1 MRPVAPK
8 MAPRPWVAAPP
19 IRPWITFP
27 RPKLILGLP
36 ISALNCNVDT
46 RLNWILPSILE
57 IESVSRLKPE
67 IVETSKYIVLIS
79 VAFKVDV
86 YIACVLIWSEAFK
99 VTQEIFGMLIV
110 ALEPPGPTGTWML
123 LTYKTGVLTQSR
135 AVKLDPAEVVLDTKL
150 TTSKV
155 EIDALSMN
163 TLSEYIFIDPGNGPL
178 VIYPTA
184 PELPDVVVPPNIWR
198 PLTAMSS

>member
-1 MRPVAPK
+1 LSCKVE
-8 MAPRPWVAAPP
+8 
-19 IRPWITFP
+19 
-27 RPKLILGLP
+27 
-36 ISALNCNVDT
+36 T
-46 RLNWILPSILE
+46 RLNWILPKILE
-57 IESVSRLKPE
+57 IESVSKLNPE
-67 IVETSKYIVLIS
+67 MVETSRYIVLIS
-79 VAFKVDV
+79 VALRVDV

-99 VTQEIFGMLIV
+99 VTQEILAMLIV
-110 ALEPPGPTGTWML
+110 ALEASGPTGAWML

-135 AVKLDPAEVVLDTKL
+135 AVKLDPAEVVLDIRL

-184 PELPDVVVPPNIWR
+184 PELPAVVVPPNI
-198 PLTAMSS
+198 